1 MVYLMWQIR
10 PKNEVVDV
18 SSLYAGAPTWFSIKL
33 HHGGRF
39 TKLLDI
45 KYTGGEVCYVDY
57 VDIDEFSVHELDAI
71 MLDLDYPDPRMI
83 ELTDESPVIYYHF
96 RIPNGDFQFGLRP
109 LGNDQ
114 DVINL
119 SKFIQNN
126 KLIEVYT
133 EHGKTNLLTYFMSP
147 NAKGKVIIEELP
159 ENDDQGAKYEA
170 EVHVES
176 PLRNMNH
183 VNDEPIGEYMS
194 LILFGSKTEAFSPK
208 YRRGRF
214 GNSKKKEG
222 SCSKSLN
229 LEDIDDL
236 KEKENTNEGVKE
248 VHEAA
253 TVVEGCYNPFTS
265 NIANV
270 GDEMI
275 RLFDNLMENL
285 IGSDEDVEEYEGD
298 DESEENDEEYKKDEG
313 DDHDGKQ
320 SENEDKVDDIMDEEN
335 NIEDV
340 DVDMADF
347 FLNVESDVEGAC
359 INDGHEHEDME
370 VINNEEFESLDEGS
384 DQDRERRALIKNL
397 GKEKR
402 CSLGSNP
409 ESDWFIRTLNQTH
422 TCLQTRKLRA
432 CTASLICKKIIDQV
446 EVDPKIPLRAI
457 QDHFQKTYQVGISM
471 DKVFR
476 AKDMARKHVTGDY
489 TKQFELLR
497 DYALELQATNPNT
510 TVKIDVCPNGNPIS
524 PTRQFRRIYVCLGPL
539 KKGFKACLKDLV
551 GLDGAF
557 MKGPFPGQV
566 LTAVGLDSNNGI
578 YPLAYAIV
586 ESKNTASWKW
596 FLENLGDDLELGSN
610 SNYTFISDRQK
621 GLQIAVGQ
629 LFPNAEHRY
638 CFRHI
643 HDNMRKK
650 WGQTEYKDHLWRC
663 ASATTI
669 PEFEHLMKEFSEY
682 DKEACQW
689 LKQIHHVHW
698 ARSHFSGRVVSDVL
712 ISNMCEVFN
721 GKIKKGRDKL
731 VTSCLEFIMEYLMKR
746 ICNFMMAMKKAKGH

>member
-1 MVYLMWQIR
+1 MVYIR

-33 HHGGRF
+33 HHGGKF
-39 TKLLDI
+39 TKLPDI
-45 KYTGGEVCYVDY
+45 KYTGGEVRYVDY

-71 MLDLDYPDPRMI
+71 MLDLGYPDPRMI
-83 ELTDESPVIYYHF
+83 ELSVESPVIYYHF
-96 RIPNGDFQFGLRP
+96 RIPNGDFQFGLRA

-147 NAKGKVIIEELP
+147 NAKGKVVIEELP

-183 VNDEPIGEYMS
+183 
-194 LILFGSKTEAFSPK
+194 
-208 YRRGRF
+208 
-214 GNSKKKEG
+214 
-222 SCSKSLN
+222 
-229 LEDIDDL
+229 
-236 KEKENTNEGVKE
+236 
-248 VHEAA
+248 
-253 TVVEGCYNPFTS
+253 
-265 NIANV
+265 
-270 GDEMI
+270 
-275 RLFDNLMENL
+275 
-285 IGSDEDVEEYEGD
+285 
-298 DESEENDEEYKKDEG
+298 
-313 DDHDGKQ
+313 
-320 SENEDKVDDIMDEEN
+320 
-335 NIEDV
+335 
-340 DVDMADF
+340 
-347 FLNVESDVEGAC
+347 
-359 INDGHEHEDME
+359 
-370 VINNEEFESLDEGS
+370 
-384 DQDRERRALIKNL
+384 
-397 GKEKR
+397 
-402 CSLGSNP
+402 
-409 ESDWFIRTLNQTH
+409 
-422 TCLQTRKLRA
+422 
-432 CTASLICKKIIDQV
+432 
-446 EVDPKIPLRAI
+446 
-457 QDHFQKTYQVGISM
+457 VGISM

-497 DYALELQATNPNT
+497 DYALELQATNPDT
-510 TVKIDVCPNGNPIS
+510 TVKIDVCPNGNPAS

-539 KKGFKACLKDLV
+539 KKGFKACLRDLV

-586 ESKNTASWKW
+586 ESENTASWKW

-621 GLQIAVGQ
+621 GLQIAVDQ

-638 CFRHI
+638 CIRHI

-650 WGQTEYKDHLWRC
+650 WGQTEYRDHLWRC

-689 LKQIHHVHW
+689 LKQIPPVHW
-698 ARSHFSGRVVSDVL
+698 ARSHFSGRAVSDVL

-721 GKIKKGRDKL
+721 GKIEKGRDKP
-731 VTSCLEFIMEYLMKR
+731 VISCLEFIREYLMKR
-746 ICNFMMAMKKAKGH
+746 ICNVMKAMKKAKGPLTPTATDILDARKKGASQYIARWNGANKYQVTAALQDQHVVDVRNQTCTCRKWELMGIPCRHAIATLNEMSKDPEAELDIYKWVHKVYWLETWQKAYSFKVEPIKGRPMWPKSNCPTKLIPPPHHTQVGRPKKKRRQSEGERLSKRQKASAGDGVNEMQGENSQGPRNDGVQKLSRKHVSVTCSKCKNKGHNSRTCKGQGGNQSKK